1 MWLPIIYMHMYLLTH
16 SHILFLNGEKE
27 IFWKC
32 PLKRQLAIF
41 QAIEYRSSTTV
52 ELIQTLFDSAY
63 LFTWKKKYVHQMS
76 FTIKE
81 NMYFWPQ
88 SNRSLRV
95 EAIVTKWKEEK
106 SCHKFKLNEALQ
118 IEEKKLEKV
127 LGVDCKVF
135 EWNW

>member
-1 MWLPIIYMHMYLLTH
+1 
-16 SHILFLNGEKE
+16 
-27 IFWKC
+27 
-32 PLKRQLAIF
+32 
-41 QAIEYRSSTTV
+41 
-52 ELIQTLFDSAY
+52 
-63 LFTWKKKYVHQMS
+63 MS

-127 LGVDCKVF
+127 GRKVF
-135 EWNW
+135 EWIGR